1 MPQSI
6 QAIATQIAF
15 ASHSL
20 VASAKKFS
28 CRKKTNKQN
37 KQTNK
42 QTNKTL
48 CFLFPLCVENIQSK
62 APNNHNKHNHFLTF
76 SKISH
81 RNSHV
86 EQLFRVSCRALIGKQ
101 AEGASLVQNGED
113 KTAGRPHSSLPISI
127 RKL

>member
-42 QTNKTL
+42 QTRT
-48 CFLFPLCVENIQSK
+48 P
-62 APNNHNKHNHFLTF
+62 
-76 SKISH
+76 
-81 RNSHV
+81 
-86 EQLFRVSCRALIGKQ
+86 QL
-101 AEGASLVQNGED
+101 AE
-113 KTAGRPHSSLPISI
+113 TAYIL
-127 RKL
+127 